1 MNSTSSVAA
10 GSARSSGQP
19 GLDKEAFPIAKG
31 GWKQNMGRIHLSDL
45 CDDIPEGVREGA
57 SCEFKVDNQSRKQGT
72 HRCWRKKQMI
82 PPPCSRCSSGCPLD
96 GVFLWKQVRL
106 KLVSS
111 PGLSSFLSL
120 SLTSSCKKL
129 TWISGPGHVNGSDST
144 FWLI

>member
-1 MNSTSSVAA
+1 
-10 GSARSSGQP
+10 
-19 GLDKEAFPIAKG
+19 
-31 GWKQNMGRIHLSDL
+31 MGRIRLFDL

-57 SCEFKVDNQSRKQGT
+57 SCEFRVDNKSRKQGT

-82 PPPCSRCSSGCPLD
+82 PPPCSRCSGCPLD
-96 GVFLWKQVRL
+96 GVFLWKQVRM

-144 FWLI
+144 LWLIYKCISLLKTQAYEIIPYPVNYRTFPGLEIGYFLSS